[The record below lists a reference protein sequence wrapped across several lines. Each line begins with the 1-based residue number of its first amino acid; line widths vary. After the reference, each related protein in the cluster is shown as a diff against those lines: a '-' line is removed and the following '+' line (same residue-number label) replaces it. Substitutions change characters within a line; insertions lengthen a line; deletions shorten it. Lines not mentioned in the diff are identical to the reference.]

1 MIVNFTDEMN
11 DYQVI
16 SWQIYKERFSMTI
29 KFVETILCFDGNTL
43 AFFIFQSKND
53 IHCTKEILLSAL
65 ILLTTA
71 CFMQASR
78 IFQFKT
84 MLEAIYVNVW
94 RFCFPINID
103 KINEIDVFYFID
115 ID

>member
-16 SWQIYKERFSMTI
+16 PWQIYKERFSMTI

-53 IHCTKEILLSAL
+53 IHCTKEIFTINVDTSHYCMLH
-65 ILLTTA
+65 
-71 CFMQASR
+71 ASESH
-78 IFQFKT
+78 FS
-84 MLEAIYVNVW
+84 V
-94 RFCFPINID
+94 
-103 KINEIDVFYFID
+103 
-115 ID
+115 